1 MQIASFSCKLYD
13 RQMLC
18 RHMPVEWENSY
29 YEVSLEPKTLAYAEG
44 CEVVTAFV
52 NDRLDAVVLE
62 ALAEGG
68 TKLIALRCAGFNNV
82 DVPRA
87 RELGLKVVRV
97 PDYSPYA
104 VAEHTIGLMLALNRR
119 LYRAYNRIRE
129 GNFSLNGMLGFDMH
143 GKTVG
148 IIGAG
153 KIGRLVG
160 GMLKAFGCRILV
172 YDPYECSSCKE
183 LGLEQVALDEV
194 FAESDII
201 SLHCPLTPTTNHIIN
216 AQSIAKMK
224 RGVMLINTGRGALVE
239 TQALIDG
246 LKSRQIGY
254 LGMDVYEKEGVLFF
268 EDHSC
273 EIIEDDQFERLVTL
287 PNVLITGHQAYFTE
301 EALTHIAE
309 TTVENIRAYEAGLV
323 LKNEVLCG

>member
-18 RHMPVEWENSY
+18 RHMPIEWENSY
-29 YEVSLEPKTLAYAEG
+29 YDVPLERKTLAYAEG
-44 CEVVTAFV
+44 CEVITAFV

-62 ALAEGG
+62 ELAQGG
-68 TKLIALRCAGFNNV
+68 TKLIALRCAGFNHV
-82 DVPRA
+82 DVPKA
-87 RELGLKVVRV
+87 KELGLKVVRV

-104 VAEHTIGLMLALNRR
+104 VAEHAIGLMLALNRR

-160 GMLKAFGCRILV
+160 KMLKAFGCRILV
-172 YDPYECSSCKE
+172 YDPYECISCKD
-183 LGLEQVALDEV
+183 LGLEQVPLDEL
-194 FAESDII
+194 FAESDIV
-201 SLHCPLTPTTNHIIN
+201 SLHCPLTQSTNHIIN
-216 AQSIAKMK
+216 TETIAKMK
-224 RGVMLINTGRGALVE
+224 KGVMLINTGRGALVD

-246 LKSRQIGY
+246 LKTRQIGY

-309 TTVENIRAYEAGLV
+309 TTIENIRAYEEGLV